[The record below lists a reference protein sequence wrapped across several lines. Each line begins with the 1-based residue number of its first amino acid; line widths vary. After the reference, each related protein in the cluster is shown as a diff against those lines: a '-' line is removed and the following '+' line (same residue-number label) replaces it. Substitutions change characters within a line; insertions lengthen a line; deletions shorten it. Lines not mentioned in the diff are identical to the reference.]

1 MYFSLNYVIR
11 KKETFALTRSI
22 YKFYGM
28 FLFIFPVL
36 EWMIARNR
44 ERVKESKKRIAG
56 RKIIAIVDR
65 TALKYMQIQFK
76 VFSRSACIC
85 CKFLHEI
92 SYISIHDWMSC
103 KLTNFSHSVLWKCLL
118 LAPNNMRC
126 VRTLATF
133 SLSFFTVFFSVS
145 HSSIHALSLS
155 LFLPQRKIV
164 AFLAVTCCFSQ
175 SVSCWASICVVR

>member
-1 MYFSLNYVIR
+1 
-11 KKETFALTRSI
+11 
-22 YKFYGM
+22 
-28 FLFIFPVL
+28 
-36 EWMIARNR
+36 MIASNR
-44 ERVKESKKRIAG
+44 ESVKESKKRIAG

-76 VFSRSACIC
+76 IFTRSACIC

-133 SLSFFTVFFSVS
+133 SLSFFTVFFLSLT
-145 HSSIHALSLS
+145 HPFTLSLS
-155 LFLPQRKIV
+155 LFFSRKRKLLLFLQWLA
-164 AFLAVTCCFSQ
+164 AFHNQYRVELRFVWFGRKKTPEKVFSKIK
-175 SVSCWASICVVR
+175 AHCVVA

>member
-1 MYFSLNYVIR
+1 
-11 KKETFALTRSI
+11 
-22 YKFYGM
+22 M

-76 VFSRSACIC
+76 VFTRSACIC
-85 CKFLHEI
+85 CKFLHKI

-103 KLTNFSHSVLWKCLL
+103 KLTNFSHSALWKYLL

-133 SLSFFTVFFSVS
+133 SLSFFTVFFSLS
-145 HSSIHALSLS
+145 LIHSRSLSLS
-155 LFLPQRKIV
+155 FFPAKEN
-164 AFLAVTCCFSQ
+164 CCFSCSDLLLFTISIVLSFDLCG
-175 SVSCWASICVVR
+175 SVEKRHRK